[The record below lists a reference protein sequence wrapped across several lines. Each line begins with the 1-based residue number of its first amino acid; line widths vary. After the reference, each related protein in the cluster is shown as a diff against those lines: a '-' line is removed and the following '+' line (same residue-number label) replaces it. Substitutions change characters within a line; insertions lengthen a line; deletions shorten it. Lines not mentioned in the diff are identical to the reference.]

1 MHPLARLTNSTNLKS
16 FYIWQQL
23 HWFFRQQ
30 YLDGDF
36 GSTCTFVKS
45 GHHACPRIRQ
55 SPPNTYHYI
64 FLKCASYD
72 LFHGWQFVWKISH
85 IFFFSKTNANINF
98 PPYFSNFTSQHY
110 CDKKNLQ
117 FPLFLRIYVTK
128 LLKYW
133 TVNNAWADV
142 IIYHKIFTG
151 TAKK

>member
-1 MHPLARLTNSTNLKS
+1 MCILQPPARLTNSTNLKS

-36 GSTCTFVKS
+36 GSTCTFVKT
-45 GHHACPRIRQ
+45 GHQVCPKIRQ
-55 SPPNTYHYI
+55 SPPNTYQHI
-64 FLKCASYD
+64 FLKCVWYD
-72 LFHGWQFVWKISH
+72 WFVPWLTVCAENSH
-85 IFFFSKTNANINF
+85 IFFFTKTNANINF

-117 FPLFLRIYVTK
+117 FPPFPRIYVTK

-133 TVNNAWADV
+133 TVNNASA
-142 IIYHKIFTG
+142 KI
-151 TAKK
+151 